1 MFVLIV
7 SSLAIATKDQQHKV
21 EMPGDAVDGGS
32 MQWMTMTLCVPHHAC
47 LPVVPAMPSAAK
59 LTESR

>member
-21 EMPGDAVDGGS
+21 EMASDTADGGS

-47 LPVVPAMPSAAK
+47 SPVEPAMASAAK
-59 LTESR
+59 LTEDR